1 MTENY
6 KNDIINAM
14 RKAFEESGYYEAYQ
28 VYNTVRLPY
37 PTDNTKKLVEEA
49 EQTFVGTMAEIK
61 AHLEK
66 IKAESKEKHRQDLTQ
81 YNKENSEIRDTLIH
95 LAAEDALPNNVAK
108 NEEFIKATWYYALSK
123 DEPYNWSSEYSEFW
137 EVFQKGIEALTSEKN
152 GQGILELLLIG
163 TKEK

>member
-14 RKAFEESGYYEAYQ
+14 KKAFEEFGYYAAYQ
-28 VYNTVRLPY
+28 VYNTVRLPF

-49 EQTFVGTMAEIK
+49 EIK
-61 AHLEK
+61 VHLEK
-66 IKAESKEKHRQDLTQ
+66 VKAEGREKHRQDLTQ
-81 YNKENSEIRDTLIH
+81 YNKENSEIRDVLIH
-95 LAAEDALPNNVAK
+95 LAAEDALPASVAK
-108 NEEFIKATWYYALSK
+108 NEEFVKATWYYALSK
-123 DEPYNWSSEYSEFW
+123 DEPYNWNSEYSEFW

-163 TKEK
+163 TKKK

>member
-28 VYNTVRLPY
+28 VYNTNRLPY

-49 EQTFVGTMAEIK
+49 ERTFVGTMAEIK

-66 IKAESKEKHRQDLTQ
+66 VKAVSNEKHMQDLTQ
-81 YNKENSEIRDTLIH
+81 YNKENSEIRNTLIH
-95 LAAEDALPNNVAK
+95 LAAEDTLPANVAK
-108 NEEFIKATWYYALSK
+108 NEEFIKATQYYALSE
-123 DEPYNWSSEYSEFW
+123 DEPYNWNSEYSEFW
-137 EVFQKGIEALTSEKN
+137 EVFQKGMDALKSN
-152 GQGILELLLIG
+152 
-163 TKEK
+163 

>member
-1 MTENY
+1 MAENY

-14 RKAFEESGYYEAYQ
+14 KKAFEESGYYAAYQ

-37 PTDNTKKLVEEA
+37 PADNTKKIVEEA

-81 YNKENSEIRDTLIH
+81 YNKENSEIRDVLIH
-95 LAAEDALPNNVAK
+95 LAAEDVLPDNVAK
-108 NEEFIKATWYYALSK
+108 NEEFIKATTYYALSE
-123 DEPYNWSSEYSEFW
+123 DEPYNWNSEYLEFW
-137 EVFQKGIEALTSEKN
+137 EVFQKGMDALKSN
-152 GQGILELLLIG
+152 
-163 TKEK
+163 